1 TEPAGLPAAG
11 GLLPAPFHLRRRLR
25 GGCVFSVALSFG
37 SPRPG
42 VTRHPA
48 LRSSD
53 FPRRDDPG
61 ATAWR
66 THRRFYTQAVLGI
79 SSGVSRAASS
89 SNAAATPIAAVSPT
103 WISGPEMADP
113 SGVPAKF
120 SDIETANARP
130 YQAGSVR
137 RCRIE

>member
-1 TEPAGLPAAG
+1 MPLRPAGRGASVLRRGRRFRGAARQFGRRSAEPAVSSSYSVVLRVGFTEPAGLPAAG

-66 THRRFYTQAVLGI
+66 T
-79 SSGVSRAASS
+79 RALLYPRA
-89 SNAAATPIAAVSPT
+89 PR
-103 WISGPEMADP
+103 E
-113 SGVPAKF
+113 
-120 SDIETANARP
+120 
-130 YQAGSVR
+130 
-137 RCRIE
+137 

>member
-1 TEPAGLPAAG
+1 PAEPRPRGAAVDPLGRRLPGACTYLPRGAAEAALSSSSSVLLRVGFPAPARLPAAG

-53 FPRRDDPG
+53 SPRRDDPG

-66 THRRFYTQAVLGI
+66 TRSVLYPR
-79 SSGVSRAASS
+79 VQR
-89 SNAAATPIAAVSPT
+89 
-103 WISGPEMADP
+103 E
-113 SGVPAKF
+113 
-120 SDIETANARP
+120 
-130 YQAGSVR
+130 
-137 RCRIE
+137 

>member
-1 TEPAGLPAAG
+1 PGDSSDLTRGPAEPAVSSSYSVLLRVGFTEPASLPAAG
-11 GLLPAPFHLRRRLR
+11 GLLPAPFHLRRHLR
-25 GGCVFSVALSFG
+25 DGCVFSVALSFG

-66 THRRFYTQAVLGI
+66 TRSIFYPQA
-79 SSGVSRAASS
+79 
-89 SNAAATPIAAVSPT
+89 
-103 WISGPEMADP
+103 P
-113 SGVPAKF
+113 S
-120 SDIETANARP
+120 E
-130 YQAGSVR
+130 
-137 RCRIE
+137 